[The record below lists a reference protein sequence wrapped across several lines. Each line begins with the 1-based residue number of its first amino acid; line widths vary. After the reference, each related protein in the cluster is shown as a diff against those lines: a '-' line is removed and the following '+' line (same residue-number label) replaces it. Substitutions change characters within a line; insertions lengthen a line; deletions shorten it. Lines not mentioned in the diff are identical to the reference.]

1 MIYSFLQL
9 KENVRIDGI
18 ENLDSVSVYSP
29 VFDYFY
35 QFGSYSEFIV
45 FKSVVSNS
53 YLIKFQLYMMLSK
66 IYIFNQF
73 KNTKY
78 SLRLILLQDT
88 DKNSND
94 YENQIK
100 QEVDDSGLT
109 LMQILLTH
117 GHLDHVGAAAELAQH
132 YGVPG
137 FGPEK
142 EDEFWLQ
149 GLPAQS
155 RMFGLEECQP
165 LTPDRWL
172 NEGDTISIGNVT
184 LQVLHCPG
192 HTPGHVVFFDDRA
205 KLLISGDVIFKGGVG
220 RSDFPRGD
228 HNQLISSIKDKLLPL
243 GDDVTFIPGHG
254 PLSTLG
260 YERLHNP
267 FLQDEMPVW

>member
-1 MIYSFLQL
+1 MNY
-9 KENVRIDGI
+9 RII
-18 ENLDSVSVYSP
+18 P
-29 VFDYFY
+29 VTAFS
-35 QFGSYSEFIV
+35 QNCS
-45 FKSVVSNS
+45 
-53 YLIKFQLYMMLSK
+53 LIWCEQ
-66 IYIFNQF
+66 
-73 KNTKY
+73 T
-78 SLRLILLQDT
+78 RLAALVDPGG
-88 DKNSND
+88 DAEK
-94 YENQIK
+94 IK
-100 QEVDDSGLT
+100 QEVDASGLT

-132 YGVPG
+132 YGVPV

-192 HTPGHVVFFDDRA
+192 IRRVMSCFFDERA
-205 KLLISGDVIFKGGVG
+205 RLLISGDVIFKGGVG

-243 GDDVTFIPGHG
+243 GMT
-254 PLSTLG
+254 
-260 YERLHNP
+260 
-267 FLQDEMPVW
+267 